1 MRAGSNLRKRYMDS
15 WRKAH
20 TQPLNR
26 ATKKLEAFFWSLEGT
41 VYEWLVQFGVVLLV
55 SLVVLF
61 GFIKPFLMEAFYVPT
76 ESMVPTLEVGDL
88 LLAEKVTHLFS
99 EPERGD
105 IIIFEASEGGEEV
118 DLIKRVVGLPG
129 DKITLVHGS
138 LYVNDERQREPYLNY
153 EQPDQSTYGPLWV
166 PEGHVFVMGDN
177 RAYSADSRI
186 FGPVPEKYIV
196 GEAFLRVW
204 PLNQFGSL

>member
-1 MRAGSNLRKRYMDS
+1 LD
-15 WRKAH
+15 
-20 TQPLNR
+20 
-26 ATKKLEAFFWSLEGT
+26 AFFWSLEGT
-41 VYEWLVQFGVVLLV
+41 VYEWLVEFGVVLLV

-76 ESMVPTLEVGDL
+76 ESMVPTLEVGDRV
-88 LLAEKVTHLFS
+88 LANKFIHLFS
-99 EPERGD
+99 EPARGD
-105 IIIFEASEGGEEV
+105 IIIFEGPKGFESPEGEEE

-129 DKITLVHGS
+129 DEITVVRGS
-138 LYVNDERQREPYLNY
+138 LYVNGELQREPYLNH
-153 EQPDQSTYGPLWV
+153 EQPDQIPFGPLSVYGPLWV

-196 GEAFLRVW
+196 GEAFLRIL
-204 PLNQFGSL
+204 PLNRFGSL

>member
-1 MRAGSNLRKRYMDS
+1 MDS
-15 WRKAH
+15 RRKAH
-20 TQPLNR
+20 TQLLNH

-55 SLVVLF
+55 SVAVLF
-61 GFIKPFLMEAFYVPT
+61 GFVKPFLMEAFYVPT
-76 ESMVPTLEVGDL
+76 ESMVPTLEVGDR
-88 LLAEKVTHLFS
+88 LLADKVTHLFGS
-99 EPERGD
+99 QPERGD

-118 DLIKRVVGLPG
+118 DLIKRVVGVPG
-129 DKITLVHGS
+129 DKIILVHGS
-138 LYVNDERQREPYLNY
+138 LYVNDERQREPYLNSDL
-153 EQPDQSTYGPLWV
+153 PDESTYGPLWV
-166 PEGHVFVMGDN
+166 PEGHVFVLGDN

>member
-1 MRAGSNLRKRYMDS
+1 M
-15 WRKAH
+15 
-20 TQPLNR
+20 
-26 ATKKLEAFFWSLEGT
+26 KKLDAFFWSLEGT

-118 DLIKRVVGLPG
+118 DLIKRVVGVPG
-129 DKITLVHGS
+129 DKIILVHGS

-166 PEGHVFVMGDN
+166 PEGYVFVMGDN
-177 RAYSADSRI
+177 RANSADSRI